1 MENISFQ
8 EREGLYVADFASKGK
23 CVIQVDNDTVDDL
36 IIYRHMP
43 DMEPSVYDK
52 LDIDCR
58 KRVIDLDVPPEMMIR
73 IISKTPV
80 KAAKMVVVPSSGG
93 GSMGGG
99 VSPVTGATATV
110 DANTGTPEVSVD
122 LQDGNL
128 SFAFKNL
135 KGEKGDAGA
144 AGAKGETGLT
154 GAKGDKGD
162 TGTTPVVTATA
173 TVDSNIGTPS
183 VEVTKSGTNEAPAFT
198 FAFKNLKGEKGD
210 AGQQGATGANG
221 KDGAAG
227 VKGDKGDTGAT
238 ITSIEL
244 NINDTAITGTAHLS
258 DSTTA
263 AITGTYTAGA

>member
-1 MENISFQ
+1 MEDISFQ
-8 EREGLYVADFASKGK
+8 EKDGLYIADFASKGK
-23 CVIQVDNDTVDDL
+23 CVIQIDNGTVDDL

-43 DMEPSVYDK
+43 EMEPSSYDQ

-58 KRVIDLDVPPEMMIR
+58 KRVIDLDVPSEMMIR

-80 KAAKMVVVPSSGG
+80 KAAKMIVVQGQSSGG
-93 GSMGGG
+93 GTPSI
-99 VSPVTGATATV
+99 TGATATI
-110 DANTGTPEVSVD
+110 DGNTGTPEVTVGLD
-122 LQDGNL
+122 DGNL

-144 AGAKGETGLT
+144 AGAKGETG
-154 GAKGDKGD
+154 
-162 TGTTPVVTATA
+162 TTPAVTATA
-173 TVDSNIGTPS
+173 TVDSNTGTPS
-183 VEVTKSGTNEAPAFT
+183 VEVTKSGTDEAPVFT
-198 FAFKNLKGEKGD
+198 FEFKNLKGEKGD

-227 VKGDKGDTGAT
+227 AKGDKGDTGAT

-244 NINDTAITGTAHLS
+244 NINGTAITGTAHLS